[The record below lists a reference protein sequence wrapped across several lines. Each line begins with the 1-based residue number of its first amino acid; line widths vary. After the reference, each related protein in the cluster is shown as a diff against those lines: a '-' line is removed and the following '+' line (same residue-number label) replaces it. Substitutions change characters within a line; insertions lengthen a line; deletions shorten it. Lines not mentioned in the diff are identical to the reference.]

1 MAQLAYL
8 SYISVGEYLASEEL
22 SEKRREY
29 AAGVVYE
36 MCDET
41 RLHNQILVNLAAS
54 WRMQSK
60 GGQCQIFSQSVKLR
74 VQWGEEDYF
83 YYPDVMLVCDA
94 TDKASQVYCERPCV
108 LVEVL
113 SASTA
118 RIDREEKLR
127 AYTTLPSLQAYV
139 LVAQAA
145 PHVTIYRRENG
156 WQGETVN
163 DLNALAAISCGA
175 GAADLSLTLADI
187 YEDVEFAPRLTS

>member
-1 MAQLAYL
+1 MGQLAYL
-8 SYISVGEYLASEEL
+8 TYISPEEYLAGEEI
-22 SEKRREY
+22 SDRRHEY
-29 AAGVVYE
+29 AAGTVYA
-36 MCDET
+36 MAGANRRHNT
-41 RLHNQILVNLAAS
+41 IISNIHFAWRLRLRGLD
-54 WRMQSK
+54 
-60 GGQCQIFSQSVKLR
+60 CQVYTESVKLR
-74 VQWGEEDYF
+74 VHWGREDYF
-83 YYPDVMLVCDA
+83 YYPDVMVVCDA

-139 LVAQAA
+139 LVAQTA

-156 WQGETVN
+156 WQGETVT

-175 GAADLSLTLADI
+175 DAADLSLTLSDI